1 MKHFIKQILLFI
13 SIPLAMILLSDVWL
27 RATNSLYKQKIAG
40 LCNNKDS
47 IAVLILGNSH
57 ATYGVDPS
65 QFSLYTYNL
74 ANSGQTLY
82 FDKRL
87 TLSFINQL
95 PQLRF
100 VFISIDY
107 HSLYNSSQ
115 GSRDKWLYY
124 ASGLKYK
131 NKNYILEDISPFL
144 FGYGPKLS
152 VSLLRKAIGE
162 KFKIARGKPTSGT
175 MIKGYIPFAGKP
187 GVFNIKAYQ
196 KRAKTTTETI
206 LKSVEANEV
215 LEDLDN
221 FIEILK
227 TRNITPI
234 LFATPTFNEYNLL
247 LDTAIINQNTATIE
261 YLCRKHNVVYWDYS
275 HDTSFTKEYFFDCD
289 HLNKTGATRFSKML
303 NERLQSNG
311 NNMNKTGF

>member
-13 SIPLAMILLSDVWL
+13 SIPLALILLSDVWL

-40 LCNNKDS
+40 LRNNKDS

-57 ATYGVDPS
+57 AAYGVEPS
-65 QFSLYTYNL
+65 QFSLHTYNL

-95 PQLRF
+95 PQIRF

-107 HSLYNSSQ
+107 HSLYSSSQ

-152 VSLLRKAIGE
+152 VSLLRKALGE
-162 KFKIARGKPTSGT
+162 KFKNGKNKMKQGT

-187 GVFNIKAYQ
+187 AIFNIKAYQ
-196 KRAKTTTETI
+196 KRAKATTEAV
-206 LKSVEANEV
+206 LKSAEAKEV
-215 LEDLDN
+215 LEDLEY
-221 FIEILK
+221 FIRILK
-227 TRNITPI
+227 ARNITPI
-234 LFATPTFNEYNLL
+234 LFATPTFKQYNLL
-247 LDTAIINQNTATIE
+247 LDRSIINQNTAAIN
-261 YLCRKHNVVYWDYS
+261 YLRRKHNVMYWDYS
-275 HDTSFTKEYFFDCD
+275 QDTSFTKEYFFDCD
-289 HLNKTGATRFSKML
+289 HLNKTGAARFSKML